1 MLCSAVAAVW
11 QWSVLLYVE
20 GEGPLP
26 RIAAVA
32 GMGGTAQRERPLLL
46 CSSGSAVVRWCG
58 SCHVA
63 LVKMVME

>member
-11 QWSVLLYVE
+11 QWSVLLYVD

-46 CSSGSAVVRWCG
+46 CSSGSTVVR
-58 SCHVA
+58 
-63 LVKMVME
+63 

>member
-26 RIAAVA
+26 RIAAV
-32 GMGGTAQRERPLLL
+32 GGIGGTAHREWPCTQVLPVREWV
-46 CSSGSAVVRWCG
+46 SSKQG
-58 SCHVA
+58 
-63 LVKMVME
+63 